1 MALYTFI
8 IFSIS
13 WSAVLHEGFGL
24 PVMNQ
29 SAGNV
34 PQRQRTK
41 RCSCINQLDSECH
54 YFCHLDIIWVNTP
67 SKTTVYGLGSPLA
80 RRRRS
85 TGRCFCANPADQTCN
100 TFCVHSSK
108 NTAVLLR
115 SFSEPLQE
123 KSELNSDLQVA
134 LENLNNADSGI
145 EVTEGSRNNARVE
158 FLTFLRNLLRAKSR
172 DMKMA
177 ATARQ
182 KSLRAHKPG
191 PR

>member
-29 SAGNV
+29 SAGKV
-34 PQRQRTK
+34 PHRQRTK
-41 RCSCINQLDSECH
+41 RCSCLSQLDSECH

-145 EVTEGSRNNARVE
+145 ELTEGSTNDARVE
-158 FLTFLRNLLRAKSR
+158 FLTLLRNLSRAKSR
-172 DMKMA
+172 AMKMA
-177 ATARQ
+177 ASARQ
-182 KSLRAHKPG
+182 KPG